1 MDHRFCIITPCRNE
15 EQFARQTLESVVTQ
29 TVPPSLWVIVDDGS
43 TDGTLAIL
51 REYAQRYPYIRII
64 QRQDH
69 GKRNVGPG
77 VIAAFNEGLETV
89 DLGAFDYL
97 CKLDLDLWLP
107 SRYFEI
113 LIERM
118 TDNPAIGT
126 CSGKPY
132 FIDPDSGKR
141 INETCGDDHSVGAT
155 KFYRV
160 ECFRDIGGF
169 VKEVMWDAIDCHTC
183 RMKGWIACS
192 WNDESLRFLH
202 LRPMGSSQDGIL
214 TGRRR
219 HGYGQYYM
227 GTSFP
232 YLLASALARL
242 AHQPR
247 VTGAIAIVQGYLASW
262 AHKLPRYEHAEF
274 RAFLRKYQMACLLRG
289 KQVILH
295 ATNRRIEEAA
305 EVRKRLA
312 QQPHATLG
320 VVPIRGLPFSR
331 IGLRET
337 VEFIV
342 AEVAAGR
349 GGWVVTPNLD
359 ILRRWERDTQFRRMA
374 SKATLLVA
382 DGMPIV
388 WASKLMNRPLP
399 GRVNGTD
406 LFERL
411 CERLA
416 SEGRKVYFLG
426 GEPGAAESS
435 ARRIRERHP
444 ALQVC
449 GVSCPPFGF
458 ERGGSEPA
466 SIKQAIARAQPD
478 VVFVGLG
485 CPKQE
490 NLIHALSPQFPQL
503 WWLGIGV
510 SFSFVSGQRKRS
522 PVLMQNLGL
531 EWLWRLGQEPIRLL
545 RRYLINGIPYAIGL
559 FGTALM
565 SRMTRRGQRAT
576 RD

>member
-1 MDHRFCIITPCRNE
+1 
-15 EQFARQTLESVVTQ
+15 
-29 TVPPSLWVIVDDGS
+29 
-43 TDGTLAIL
+43 
-51 REYAQRYPYIRII
+51 
-64 QRQDH
+64 
-69 GKRNVGPG
+69 
-77 VIAAFNEGLETV
+77 
-89 DLGAFDYL
+89 
-97 CKLDLDLWLP
+97 
-107 SRYFEI
+107 
-113 LIERM
+113 
-118 TDNPAIGT
+118 
-126 CSGKPY
+126 
-132 FIDPDSGKR
+132 
-141 INETCGDDHSVGAT
+141 
-155 KFYRV
+155 
-160 ECFRDIGGF
+160 
-169 VKEVMWDAIDCHTC
+169 
-183 RMKGWIACS
+183 
-192 WNDESLRFLH
+192 
-202 LRPMGSSQDGIL
+202 
-214 TGRRR
+214 
-219 HGYGQYYM
+219 
-227 GTSFP
+227 
-232 YLLASALARL
+232 
-242 AHQPR
+242 
-247 VTGAIAIVQGYLASW
+247 
-262 AHKLPRYEHAEF
+262 
-274 RAFLRKYQMACLLRG
+274 MACLLRG

-435 ARRIRERHP
+435 ARRIRERYP

-478 VVFVGLG
+478 V
-485 CPKQE
+485 
-490 NLIHALSPQFPQL
+490 
-503 WWLGIGV
+503 
-510 SFSFVSGQRKRS
+510 SFVSGQRKRS